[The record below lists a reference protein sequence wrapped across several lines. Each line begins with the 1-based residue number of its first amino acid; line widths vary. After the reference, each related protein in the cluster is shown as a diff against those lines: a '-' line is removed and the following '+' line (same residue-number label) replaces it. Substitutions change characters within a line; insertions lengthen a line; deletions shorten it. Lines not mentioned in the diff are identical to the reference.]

1 MVASETFPTLRCITL
16 TTRGGGGLKLCM
28 LFCIFPFF
36 LQLEVR
42 KAKDMLNNE
51 YTNWSSGPS
60 KYVVVFVA
68 VFSKEYISEII
79 DRVDENTREKKTHL
93 FLLGLDFV
101 AQIVVDFVQL
111 VLNFLGLLLTLVN
124 LFEQPWLHTKKQNN
138 TIIRI
143 IVPTQA
149 FFASCN

>member
-1 MVASETFPTLRCITL
+1 MVASETFPILRYITL

-60 KYVVVFVA
+60 KYVVV

-93 FLLGLDFV
+93 FLLGLNFV

-124 LFEQPWLHTKKQNN
+124 LFEQPWLHTKK
-138 TIIRI
+138 T
-143 IVPTQA
+143 
-149 FFASCN
+149 

>member
-1 MVASETFPTLRCITL
+1 
-16 TTRGGGGLKLCM
+16 M

-60 KYVVVFVA
+60 KYVVVVVV
-68 VFSKEYISEII
+68 VFSKEHISEII
-79 DRVDENTREKKTHL
+79 DRVDEKTREKKTHL
-93 FLLGLDFV
+93 FLLGLDFA

-124 LFEQPWLHTKKQNN
+124 LF
-138 TIIRI
+138 
-143 IVPTQA
+143 
-149 FFASCN
+149 

>member
-1 MVASETFPTLRCITL
+1 
-16 TTRGGGGLKLCM
+16 M

-60 KYVVVFVA
+60 KYVV

-124 LFEQPWLHTKKQNN
+124 LFEQPWLQTKRHNN
-138 TIIRI
+138 SIIPI

-149 FFASCN
+149 VFASCD